1 MADWSPAQYLQFE
14 DERTRPARD
23 LLAQVDFAA
32 PASVFDLGCGPGNS
46 TALLT
51 ARFPG
56 ARVVGVDN
64 SPAMLA
70 AACAAVPT
78 ATFIEADLAGWA
90 PQGGADLLF
99 ANATLQWLPDHLP
112 LMLRLLRSL
121 NPGGALAVQ
130 MPDNLD
136 EPSHA
141 LMRETA
147 GDGPW
152 AEKLRGAAGARA
164 VLPAPLVY
172 YAALKPHCRRLDIW
186 HSIYNH
192 PLKGVQGI
200 VDWVTSTGL
209 RPFLSPLTASERE
222 AFTASYAARLA
233 RAYPAL
239 DDASVV
245 LRFPRLFLVAAV

>member
-23 LLAQVDFAA
+23 LLAQVGLSA
-32 PASVFDLGCGPGNS
+32 PANVFDLGCGPGNS
-46 TALLT
+46 TGLLT
-51 ARFPG
+51 ARFPE
-56 ARVVGVDN
+56 AKVVGVDN

-70 AACAAVPT
+70 AARAAVPT
-78 ATFIEADLAGWA
+78 ATFVEADLAAWL
-90 PQGGADLLF
+90 PEQGADLLF

-112 LMLRLLRSL
+112 LMVRFLRSL
-121 NPGGALAVQ
+121 DPGGVLAVQ
-130 MPDNLD
+130 MPDNLE
-136 EPSHA
+136 EPSHV

-147 GDGPW
+147 ADGPW
-152 AEKLRGAAGARA
+152 AEKLGGAVRARA
-164 VLPAPLVY
+164 VLPAPQAY
-172 YAALKPHCRRLDIW
+172 YAALKPRSRRFDIW

-222 AFTASYAARLA
+222 SFLAAYAQKLE

-239 DDASVV
+239 ADGTVL
-245 LRFPRLFLVAAV
+245 LRFPRLFLVAAA

>member
-1 MADWSPAQYLQFE
+1 MPDWSPAQYLQFE

-23 LLAQVDFAA
+23 LLTQVGLRA
-32 PASVFDLGCGPGNS
+32 PANVFDLGCGPGNS

-51 ARFPG
+51 AHFPS
-56 ARVVGVDN
+56 ARVVGVDK

-70 AACAAVPT
+70 AARAAVPT
-78 ATFIEADLAGWA
+78 ASFVEADLAVWA
-90 PQGGADLLF
+90 PDQGADLLF

-112 LMLRLLRSL
+112 LMVRWLRSL
-121 NPGGALAVQ
+121 HPGGVLAVQ

-136 EPSHA
+136 EPSHV

-147 GDGPW
+147 ADGPW
-152 AEKLRGAAGARA
+152 AEKLRDAAGARA
-164 VLPAPLVY
+164 ILPAPSAY
-172 YAALKPHCRRLDIW
+172 YAVLKPHCRRLDIW

-209 RPFLSPLTASERE
+209 RPFLAPLSASERTS
-222 AFTASYAARLA
+222 FLAAYTERLEC
-233 RAYPAL
+233 AYPAL
-239 DDASVV
+239 GDGTVL
-245 LRFPRLFLVAAV
+245 LRFPRLFVVAAV